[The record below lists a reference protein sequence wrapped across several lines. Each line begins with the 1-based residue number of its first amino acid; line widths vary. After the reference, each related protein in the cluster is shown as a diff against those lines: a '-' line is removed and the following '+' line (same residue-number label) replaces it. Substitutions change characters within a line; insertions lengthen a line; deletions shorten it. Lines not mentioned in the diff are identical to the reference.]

1 MKIEILGTGCAKC
14 EKLEELVKIA
24 VREAGINAD
33 INHIKD
39 IKKIMAYGVLAT
51 PALVINGQVKT
62 SGKIPALEEVKKLI
76 NG

>member
-39 IKKIMAYGVLAT
+39 IKKIMAYGVLTT